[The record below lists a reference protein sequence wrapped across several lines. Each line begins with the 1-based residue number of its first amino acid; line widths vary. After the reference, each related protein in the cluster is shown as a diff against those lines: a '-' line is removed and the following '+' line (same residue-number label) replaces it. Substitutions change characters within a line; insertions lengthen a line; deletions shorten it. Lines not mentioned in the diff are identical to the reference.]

1 MKYQNRVVGM
11 LSLLA
16 IITYLDRICI
26 AVAGPQMQDSLG
38 ISPQAWGWVTSAF
51 FFSYAGF
58 EIPTGALGDRIG
70 PRRVL
75 TRIVL
80 WWSAFT
86 SLTGVVSSYPLL
98 LLTRFCFGAGEAGA
112 YPNASIVIGRWI
124 PQRKRASVWGIV
136 WMTSQIGAALAPLLV
151 VPIQLLYGWRA
162 SFWLFGILGVVW
174 SAVWYVWFRDSPREM
189 SGITAAERVEIGD
202 DEPPRHG
209 GIPWA
214 QALRSGMFWRVAAVG
229 ASYVYAI
236 GFFQSWLQTYLV
248 KGRGFTAAA
257 LVFSTLPYI
266 VGACANL
273 IGGIASDR
281 LVRKFGLI
289 TGRRI
294 VGVSGLGTAAIF
306 MAATISATSGL
317 WSLIFLSLAYAG
329 ILYQQPTLC
338 ATSVDIGKGHVGAV
352 FGFMNTASNI
362 AAALSSVVFG
372 YLVAYSGG
380 YELPFVPMLV
390 LLCVG
395 IVLWLRVDPTRQ
407 VFEEPLP
414 GGGVQQ
420 IKSAGAVAD
429 AA

>member
-1 MKYQNRVVGM
+1 MKFQHRVVGM

-51 FFSYAGF
+51 FFSYAAF

-75 TRIVL
+75 TRIVT

-86 SLTGVVSSYPLL
+86 SITGMVSSYPLL
-98 LLTRFCFGAGEAGA
+98 LLVRFFFGAGEAGA

-124 PQRKRASVWGIV
+124 PQHKRASVWGII

-151 VPIQLLYGWRA
+151 VPIQLHYGWRA
-162 SFWLFGILGVVW
+162 SFYVFGILGLMWSVVW
-174 SAVWYVWFRDSPREM
+174 YAWFRDSPREM
-189 SGITAAERVEIGD
+189 SGITAAEREEIG
-202 DEPPRHG
+202 EIVPSNHRG
-209 GIPWA
+209 MPWGK
-214 QALRSGMFWRVAAVG
+214 ALRSGMFWRVAAIG
-229 ASYVYAI
+229 ASYVYVI

-257 LVFSTLPYI
+257 LVFSTLPYL
-266 VGACANL
+266 VGACANF
-273 IGGIASDR
+273 IGGIVSDR
-281 LVRKFGLI
+281 VVRKVGLV

-294 VGVSGLGTAAIF
+294 IGVSGLGIAAIF
-306 MAATISATSGL
+306 MAATISATSGF
-317 WSLIFLSLAYAG
+317 WSLTFLSLAYAG
-329 ILYQQPTLC
+329 ILFQQPTLC
-338 ATSVDIGKGHVGAV
+338 ATSVDIGKGHVGVV
-352 FGFMNTASNI
+352 FGFMNTASNV
-362 AAALSSVVFG
+362 ASALSSIVFG

-380 YELPFVPMLV
+380 YELPFIPMLV

-395 IVLWLRVDPTRQ
+395 IVLWLRVDPTQQ
-407 VFEEPLP
+407 VVEDELP
-414 GGGVQQ
+414 V
-420 IKSAGAVAD
+420 ISAQPATAVA
-429 AA
+429 

>member
-1 MKYQNRVVGM
+1 MKYQHRVVGM
-11 LSLLA
+11 LALLA

-124 PQRKRASVWGIV
+124 PQRKRASVWGVV

-151 VPIQLLYGWRA
+151 VPIQLHYGWRA
-162 SFWLFGILGVVW
+162 SFYLFGILGVVW
-174 SAVWYVWFRDSPREM
+174 SVVWYVWFRDSPREM
-189 SGITAAERVEIGD
+189 SGITAAEREEIGED
-202 DEPPRHG
+202 PPPRHG
-209 GIPWA
+209 GIPWG

-229 ASYVYAI
+229 ASYVYVI

-248 KGRGFTAAA
+248 KGRGFTSAA
-257 LVFSTLPYI
+257 LVLSTLPYI

-273 IGGIASDR
+273 VGGIVSDR
-281 LVRKFGLI
+281 LVRKFGLV

-306 MAATISATSGL
+306 MAATIAATSGL
-317 WSLIFLSLAYAG
+317 WSLIFLSLAYGG
-329 ILYQQPTLC
+329 ILFQQPTLC

-390 LLCVG
+390 MSCVG

-414 GGGVQQ
+414 GGATPQ
-420 IKSAGAVAD
+420 IKLGGAVSEPA
-429 AA
+429 

>member
-1 MKYQNRVVGM
+1 MKYQHRVVGM

-124 PQRKRASVWGIV
+124 PQRKRASVWGII

-162 SFWLFGILGVVW
+162 SFYLFGILGVVW
-174 SAVWYVWFRDSPREM
+174 SVVWYVWFRDSPREM
-189 SGITAAERVEIGD
+189 TGITAAEREEIGED
-202 DEPPRHG
+202 PQARHG
-209 GIPWA
+209 GIPLA

-229 ASYVYAI
+229 ASYVYVI

-257 LVFSTLPYI
+257 LVLSTLPYL

-273 IGGIASDR
+273 IGGIVSDR
-281 LVRKFGLI
+281 LVGKFGLI

-294 VGVSGLGTAAIF
+294 VGVSGLGVAAIF
-306 MAATISATSGL
+306 MAATIAATSGL
-317 WSLIFLSLAYAG
+317 WSLVFLSLAYAG
-329 ILYQQPTLC
+329 ILFQQPTLC

-395 IVLWLRVDPTRQ
+395 IVLWLRVDPTKQ

-414 GGGVQQ
+414 SGDLQRARVAGVVPD
-420 IKSAGAVAD
+420 AV
-429 AA
+429 

>member
-1 MKYQNRVVGM
+1 MKYQHRVVGM

-124 PQRKRASVWGIV
+124 PQRKRASVWGVV

-151 VPIQLLYGWRA
+151 VPIQLHYGWRA
-162 SFWLFGILGVVW
+162 SFYLFGILGVVW
-174 SAVWYVWFRDSPREM
+174 SVIWYVWFRDSPREM
-189 SGITAAERVEIGD
+189 SAITAAEREEIGED
-202 DEPPRHG
+202 SEHRHV
-209 GIPWA
+209 GIPWG

-229 ASYVYAI
+229 ASYVYVI

-257 LVFSTLPYI
+257 LVLSTLPYI

-273 IGGIASDR
+273 IGGIVSDR

-306 MAATISATSGL
+306 MAATISATSGS
-317 WSLIFLSLAYAG
+317 WSLIYLSLAYGG
-329 ILYQQPTLC
+329 ILFQQPTLC

-407 VFEEPLP
+407 VFEEPVPSGEASLAKV
-414 GGGVQQ
+414 GVP
-420 IKSAGAVAD
+420 D

>member
-1 MKYQNRVVGM
+1 MKYQHRVVGM

-38 ISPQAWGWVTSAF
+38 ITPQAWGWVTSAF

-124 PQRKRASVWGIV
+124 PQRKRASVWGVI

-151 VPIQLLYGWRA
+151 VPIQLHYGWRA
-162 SFWLFGILGVVW
+162 SFYLFGILGVVW
-174 SAVWYVWFRDSPREM
+174 SAVWFVWFRDSPREM
-189 SGITAAERVEIGD
+189 PGITATEREEIGED
-202 DEPPRHG
+202 AAPRHG

-229 ASYVYAI
+229 ASYVYVI

-273 IGGIASDR
+273 IGGIASDA
-281 LVRKFGLI
+281 LVRRFGLI

-294 VGVSGLGTAAIF
+294 VGVSGLGVAAIF
-306 MAATISATSGL
+306 MAATITATSGL

-329 ILYQQPTLC
+329 ILFQQPTLC

-352 FGFMNTASNI
+352 FGFMNSASNI

-414 GGGVQQ
+414 
-420 IKSAGAVAD
+420 SGAVQLTKAVPD